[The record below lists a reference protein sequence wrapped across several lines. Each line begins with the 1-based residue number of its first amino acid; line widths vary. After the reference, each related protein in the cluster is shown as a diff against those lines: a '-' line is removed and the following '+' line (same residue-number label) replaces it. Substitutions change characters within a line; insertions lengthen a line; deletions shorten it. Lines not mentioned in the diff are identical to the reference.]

1 MFFIFEI
8 HLHINLCITQC
19 LFCFEFL
26 QKYSLP
32 NQTKPNQT
40 PSQTKSSF
48 RLVLGFKS
56 YYLLTLGVQTGLQLE
71 SFSLMNLYG
80 CCTSYIVKMAKIS
93 FFIRHFEIVRNTADL

>member
-1 MFFIFEI
+1 MFFIFETD
-8 HLHINLCITQC
+8 LHINLCIRQC
-19 LFCFEFL
+19 LFCLEFL

-32 NQTKPNQT
+32 NQTKL
-40 PSQTKSSF
+40 SF

-80 CCTSYIVKMAKIS
+80 CCTSYIVKMAKQS